1 MSSTFDSA
9 EINSAALQFALAKH
23 DSAAVSLSALTCH
36 ACQQNVFI
44 AGKAVQANLLAL
56 PLTRWAMVG
65 HGGPRSISFN
75 HHIGASAISLSTAKG
90 CSSSPRFGGK
100 GLASPLC
107 AVHFLTVPTVPANFL
122 GLKTL

>member
-36 ACQQNVFI
+36 ACQPNVFI

-56 PLTRWAMVG
+56 PLTRRAMVG
-65 HGGPRSISFN
+65 AVRYRSIITSE
-75 HHIGASAISLSTAKG
+75 HRPYPSRPQKVVAVLQ
-90 CSSSPRFGGK
+90 
-100 GLASPLC
+100 GLEEKAWLRLC
-107 AVHFLTVPTVPANFL
+107 VPSIF
-122 GLKTL
+122 

>member
-1 MSSTFDSA
+1 MPC
-9 EINSAALQFALAKH
+9 
-23 DSAAVSLSALTCH
+23 LSAKCFH
-36 ACQQNVFI
+36 RRKGGASKFAGI
-44 AGKAVQANLLAL
+44 AFNKA
-56 PLTRWAMVG
+56 G
-65 HGGPRSISFN
+65 HGGRRSISFN

>member
-36 ACQQNVFI
+36 ACQPNVCI
-44 AGKAVQANLLAL
+44 AGKAAQANLLAL

-65 HGGPRSISFN
+65 HVGPRSISFN
-75 HHIGASAISLSTAKG
+75 HHIGGPYPSRPQKVVAVLQGLEEKARLRLCVASGI
-90 CSSSPRFGGK
+90 F
-100 GLASPLC
+100 
-107 AVHFLTVPTVPANFL
+107 
-122 GLKTL
+122 